1 MKYILDTKEIKD
13 GFLVYDNYNN
23 KCFTIEKTHLLF
35 SDTIKLKNINGSILF
50 KLKKHKVNHH
60 EIFEIFRANESYGY
74 ISETLISSTKS
85 KFNLIYHLG
94 EITANGEFSSPDYL
108 ILKNNDFAIGKV
120 YSENNSIIVESDKF
134 KELSLILILIFII
147 YIKYNN

>member
-23 KCFTIEKTHLLF
+23 KCFSIEKTHLLF

-60 EIFEIFRANESYGY
+60 EIFE
-74 ISETLISSTKS
+74 
-85 KFNLIYHLG
+85 
-94 EITANGEFSSPDYL
+94 
-108 ILKNNDFAIGKV
+108 V

-147 YIKYNN
+147 YIKYRN